1 MSFKVGVE
9 IECENVERLIPDD
22 YFRHVHEAMLVD
34 GAEYVLRE
42 PLMEPELSNAITG
55 LMDKFTDEA
64 FSQRCSTHIHI
75 DVREMSRV
83 QLFNFITLYVMFE
96 HVILKL
102 VKEDRV
108 GNLFCLPVF
117 DSHATEAI
125 LIELAI
131 KAVDIK
137 ELRMDDWKYS
147 AINLASVAKLGSLE
161 FRALHGTKSPVELI
175 NWIGVHKKLAEY
187 AMKEELTPDKL
198 IMESSVGGNTEEF
211 KLVMGELFPVFS
223 DILTDEELD
232 GLIYKGVRN
241 AQYFAF
247 SGDWT

>member
-1 MSFKVGVE
+1 MAFKVGVE
-9 IECENVERLIPDD
+9 IECENVEHVIPDD
-22 YFRHVHEAMLVD
+22 YFKYVHEAMLVN
-34 GAEYVLRE
+34 GAEYVLRQ
-42 PLMEPELSNAITG
+42 PLVEPELSNAITG
-55 LMDKFTDEA
+55 LLGKFTDEV

-75 DVREMSRV
+75 DTRDMTRT

-96 HVILKL
+96 YVILKL
-102 VKEDRV
+102 VKEERV

-125 LIELAI
+125 LIELAV

-147 AINLASVAKLGSLE
+147 SINLASVAKLGSLE
-161 FRALHGTKSPVELI
+161 FRSLHGTKDPVELI
-175 NWIGVHKKLAEY
+175 NWINVHKKLAEY
-187 AMKEELTPDKL
+187 AMKEGLTPDKL

-211 KLVMGELFPVFS
+211 KLVMDELFPLFS
-223 DILTDEELD
+223 NILTEGELD
-232 GLIYKGVRN
+232 RLIYKGVRN

-247 SGDWT
+247 SGDWS